1 MSEQKNDAG
10 HEERTTVSIRR
21 APRFSAFIVVGALVG
36 LIVTLIV
43 TSLFPADPAVG
54 LSATFGYFALFGVP
68 VGAALGALLAIVL
81 DRRATRRA
89 TEVVAGKLDVHV
101 DPAELPAEGV
111 VPEELGLDD
120 IEGSA
125 QGDG

>member
-1 MSEQKNDAG
+1 MSEQSDDAG

-36 LIVTLIV
+36 LIATLIV

-54 LSATFGYFALFGVP
+54 FSATFGYFALFGVP
-68 VGAALGALLAIVL
+68 IGAALGALLAIVL
-81 DRRATRRA
+81 DRRATLRA
-89 TEVVAGKLDVHV
+89 SEVVAGKLDVHV
-101 DPAELPAEGV
+101 DPAEIPAEGLA
-111 VPEELGLDD
+111 PEERGLDD
-120 IEGSA
+120 IDGTV

>member
-1 MSEQKNDAG
+1 MSEQRHDAE

-36 LIVTLIV
+36 LIGTLIV
-43 TSLFPADPAVG
+43 TSFYPADPAVG
-54 LSATFGYFALFGVP
+54 FTATFGYFALFGVP
-68 VGAALGALLAIVL
+68 IGAVLGALLAIVL

-101 DPAELPAEGV
+101 DQAEQSPAGDSSAEHGT
-111 VPEELGLDD
+111 G
-120 IEGSA
+120 GTA
-125 QGDG
+125 QGNG